1 MPELVA
7 APPLEDGKQ
16 PLKNMEVRP
25 ASFVQESTDPSGRVS
40 SRVYSLV
47 TLQGWP
53 ETVRYIIIAQY
64 FSITCTSVMLGALF
78 DAYLLIQGGSNSFVG
93 IVESF
98 RGLAILCLALP
109 IGWVGDRYSKPMI
122 LRYNLFVGFFAAML
136 VAVGLPLDFMPMIV
150 TGCILLAIHGQF
162 NFALMP
168 PLIAELITAGER
180 RTRAMSHMQ
189 TAASLGNASG
199 PAVQIFLI
207 LVLHHGQ
214 TRWSASELHWIL
226 CLGAIFF
233 FVYARFMLLAMGLA
247 SRHLPSAGPV
257 QARAQAGTGRS
268 AAAESDMQVPAGRWL
283 TAVLIETTSI
293 VTAVGSGMTFRY
305 WPLFFKGDFGFS
317 PAGVCIM
324 QLSIWVSIAGSAQ
337 MSPVL
342 AKHLGRLPTSLL
354 LHIVGTFLLFI
365 ISWRSLGAITEVPL
379 VLMRNAIMNAGGPLL
394 QALILDIVPQ
404 RHRGKWSSFASLRR
418 MTWSGSAFVGGVLS
432 DSHDYRYAF
441 FITACMHT
449 LSGLILLLVT
459 VLSCRARNAREPATE

>member
-7 APPLEDGKQ
+7 AAPLEDGRQ
-16 PLKNMEVRP
+16 PLKTMEVRP
-25 ASFVQESTDPSGRVS
+25 ASFVQEPEAPVGRAVC
-40 SRVYSLV
+40 SRI
-47 TLQGWP
+47 LQGWP
-53 ETVRYIIIAQY
+53 DTVRYIIFAQY

-109 IGWVGDRYSKPMI
+109 IGWVGDRYPKPMI
-122 LRYNLFVGFFAAML
+122 LRNNLMLGFFAAMM

-150 TGCILLAIHGQF
+150 LGCILLAIHGQF

-168 PLIAELITAGER
+168 PLIAELIAAGER

-214 TRWSASELHWIL
+214 TRWTASELHWVL

-233 FVYARFMLLAMGLA
+233 FVYARLMLLATGLA
-247 SRHLPSAGPV
+247 ARHLPSGGTPA
-257 QARAQAGTGRS
+257 QSRAQGTTARGLETDS
-268 AAAESDMQVPAGRWL
+268 PVPAGRWF
-283 TAVLIETTSI
+283 TAVLIELTSI

-317 PAGVCIM
+317 PAGVCLM
-324 QLSIWVSIAGSAQ
+324 QLSIWMSIAGSAQ
-337 MSPVL
+337 LSPVL

-354 LHIVGTFLLFI
+354 LHVVGTTLLFI
-365 ISWRSLGAITEVPL
+365 ISWRNLGAIAEVPL
-379 VLMRNAIMNAGGPLL
+379 VLIRNAIMNAGGPLI

-404 RHRGKWSSFASLRR
+404 QHRGKWSSFASLRR

-441 FITACMHT
+441 FITACTHT
-449 LSGLILLLVT
+449 ASGLILLLVT
-459 VLSCRARNAREPATE
+459 VLSCRARSARQPATE